1 MTILNFPDMASELRI
16 GLVPYIVDIYIG
28 MVLYGIYERV
38 FDYVA
43 VISGHFSEHHAIL
56 MGKS

>member
-1 MTILNFPDMASELRI
+1 MASELRI